1 MGRTCLVVV
10 AWVTMRLGTVLMFA
24 GVGLLVLGALI
35 RYVPGLFSWFGNLP
49 GDVRIE
55 GDNSSVFIPIT
66 SMVVVSVVLT
76 IIVNVIASFLKG
88 R

>member
-1 MGRTCLVVV
+1 
-10 AWVTMRLGTVLMFA
+10 MRLGTVLMFA